1 MTTKA
6 KNRCTVTL
14 KQKYVHIGTYRP
26 TQEIFYE
33 IQKELEPYR
42 ILYNKVI
49 KSEKIYTVILKQ
61 EDIKMGSYKISSEM
75 FNLLMEKIKPFR
87 SLQEQSKKVR
97 CIETG
102 EIFKN
107 VRAAS
112 NWVAFVREN
121 YYCDMNLIRQACK
134 GKQKTSY
141 GYHWEFVEN
150 TIEVIK

>member
-14 KQKYVHIGTYRP
+14 KQNYIHIGTYRP

-42 ILYNKVI
+42 TLYKKVI

-75 FNLLMEKIKPFR
+75 FNLLIDKIKPFR

-97 CIETG
+97 CVETG
-102 EIFKN
+102 KIFKN
-107 VRAAS
+107 ARAAS
-112 NWVAFVREN
+112 HWAAFVREN
-121 YYCDMNLIRQACK
+121 YYCNLDLIRRCCR
-134 GKQKTSY
+134 GCQKTAY
-141 GYHWEFVEN
+141 GYRWEFV
-150 TIEVIK
+150 